1 MERNFEDG
9 AETAMAVKLD
19 LFVHFRFT
27 TRPGDALNNTNA
39 CRILDG
45 IRADDVAWHYENT
58 GYAEVKSRCRSRDTN
73 YIGNS
78 FKLS

>member
-1 MERNFEDG
+1 
-9 AETAMAVKLD
+9 MAVKLD

-27 TRPGDALNNTNA
+27 VRRSGTRPGDALNNTNA

-58 GYAEVKSRCRSRDTN
+58 GCAEVKSPCRPCRSRIHEL
-73 YIGNS
+73 YR
-78 FKLS
+78 K